1 MRLWTEIMD
10 SQNNRQKFIKN
21 LQFCTDFLIGQVT
34 MTNCLEIGQIGSQF
48 NLTEVDDY
56 INKYLLINFKK
67 IPELTKLPFERL
79 KYLLGSNELENVRE
93 IDLFYQVRIELLGQY
108 ERRTARLCNSERQLK
123 DF

>member
-1 MRLWTEIMD
+1 
-10 SQNNRQKFIKN
+10 
-21 LQFCTDFLIGQVT
+21 

-93 IDLFYQVRIELLGQY
+93 IDLFYQVRLLDQSEGQ
-108 ERRTARLCNSERQLK
+108 TVHVTSLPTCPADPDL
-123 DF
+123 

>member
-1 MRLWTEIMD
+1 MD

-108 ERRTARLCNSERQLK
+108 ERRTARLCNSERQLE

>member
-1 MRLWTEIMD
+1 
-10 SQNNRQKFIKN
+10 
-21 LQFCTDFLIGQVT
+21 

-93 IDLFYQVRIELLGQY
+93 IDLFYQVRLLDQSEGQTVHVSSLP
-108 ERRTARLCNSERQLK
+108 RCPADPDL
-123 DF
+123 

>member
-1 MRLWTEIMD
+1 
-10 SQNNRQKFIKN
+10 
-21 LQFCTDFLIGQVT
+21 

-93 IDLFYQVRIELLGQY
+93 IDLFYQVRILDQSEGQ
-108 ERRTARLCNSERQLK
+108 TAHVSSLPRCPADPDL
-123 DF
+123 

>member
-1 MRLWTEIMD
+1 
-10 SQNNRQKFIKN
+10 
-21 LQFCTDFLIGQVT
+21 

-56 INKYLLINFKK
+56 INKYLLVNFKK

-93 IDLFYQVRIELLGQY
+93 IDLFYQVRLIDSGQSKRPKLRSDSDLEIVTLGKNLD
-108 ERRTARLCNSERQLK
+108 RRW
-123 DF
+123 

>member
-1 MRLWTEIMD
+1 
-10 SQNNRQKFIKN
+10 
-21 LQFCTDFLIGQVT
+21 

-108 ERRTARLCNSERQLK
+108 ERRTTRTFVQ
-123 DF
+123 F

>member
-1 MRLWTEIMD
+1 
-10 SQNNRQKFIKN
+10 
-21 LQFCTDFLIGQVT
+21 

-108 ERRTARLCNSERQLK
+108 ERRTARLCKSERQLE